1 MDIDRL
7 KYLFWQRF
15 SGKITP
21 EEELEFTVFVKKPEN
36 QALLESCIEEFLEQS
51 PDLPVLSQE
60 KAAGILS
67 RIHGSRAELTI
78 PELTMRSSHG
88 VHFFRKWGWAAA
100 VMLLT
105 GFGAFLLSRHNTDNR
120 SVANSRKQVHTDV
133 APGSDKAILTLADG
147 TTIIL
152 DSAANGGIAQQGN
165 TRIIKPAG
173 GKLAYNAAMNA
184 SQQVPG
190 EEMLYNMITTP
201 RGGQYQVVL
210 PDGTK
215 VWLNAASSIRFP
227 TAFTG
232 NSRTVEL
239 TGEAYMEV
247 SKNKHQPF
255 RVRTN
260 GMEIEV
266 LGTSFNI
273 NAYTDESSINTTLL
287 EGSLAVASVILKPGQ
302 QAQITRAN
310 SQKTQQ
316 QRPAIVNGI
325 DLDRVVAW
333 KNGRFDFNGADVYAV
348 MRQLSR
354 WYDLTIKFEGE
365 APKLKV
371 KGEMGRDLNLS
382 EMLDLLSEMG
392 IKFKLEGR
400 TLIVGK

>member
-1 MDIDRL
+1 MNIDRL
-7 KYLFWQRF
+7 NYLFWHRF

-21 EEELEFTVFVKKPEN
+21 EEELEFTVFVKNPEN
-36 QALLESCIEEFLEQS
+36 QLLLESCIEQFLERS

-60 KAAGILS
+60 KIEGILS
-67 RIHGSRAELTI
+67 RIHGRPAEI
-78 PELTMRSSHG
+78 PQNESEKKIFLL
-88 VHFFRKWGWAAA
+88 RKWGWAAA
-100 VMLLT
+100 VILVT
-105 GFGAFLLSRHNTDNR
+105 GFGAILWSRHNTDNQ
-120 SVANSRKQVHTDV
+120 SVADGRKHVQTDI
-133 APGSDKAILTLADG
+133 APGGDKAVLTLADG

-152 DSAANGGIAQQGN
+152 DSAANGNISQQGN
-165 TRIIKPAG
+165 TRIIKPAS
-173 GKLAYNAAMNA
+173 GKLAYTAGMNA
-184 SQQVPG
+184 SQQVPTG
-190 EEMLYNMITTP
+190 ETLYNMINTP

-210 PDGTK
+210 SDGTK

-247 SKNKHQPF
+247 SKNMHQPF

-260 GMEIEV
+260 GIEVDV

-273 NAYTDESSINTTLL
+273 NAYTDESSISTTLL
-287 EGSLAVASVILKPGQ
+287 EGSIAVASVMLKSGQ
-302 QAQITRAN
+302 QAQITRAIN
-310 SQKTQQ
+310 QKTQQ
-316 QRPAIVNGI
+316 RPVILNGI

-333 KNGRFDFNGADVYAV
+333 KNGRFNFNGADVYAV

-354 WYDLTIKFEGE
+354 WYDLDIKFEGE
-365 APKLKV
+365 APKLKI

-392 IKFKLEGR
+392 IKFKIDGR

>member
-21 EEELEFTVFVKKPEN
+21 EEEQEFAVFFKNPEN
-36 QALLESCIEEFLEQS
+36 QLLLESCIEQFLERPS
-51 PDLPVLSQE
+51 DLPVLSQE

-67 RIHGSRAELTI
+67 RIHGRPAELT
-78 PELTMRSSHG
+78 PPRVL
-88 VHFFRKWGWAAA
+88 FLRKWGWAAA
-100 VMLLT
+100 VILLT
-105 GFGAFLLSRHNTDNR
+105 GFGAFLLSTHNTGDR
-120 SVANSRKQVHTDV
+120 SVANGRKHVQTEIT
-133 APGSDKAILTLADG
+133 PGGDKAILTLADG
-147 TTIIL
+147 TTITL
-152 DSAANGGIAQQGN
+152 DSAANGSIAQQGA
-165 TRIIKPAG
+165 TRITKPAG
-173 GKLAYNAAMNA
+173 GRLAYNAEMNTLPL
-184 SQQVPG
+184 VPG
-190 EEMLYNMITTP
+190 DEILYNMINTP

-247 SKNKHQPF
+247 SKNKQQPF
-255 RVRTN
+255 RVMTN
-260 GMEIEV
+260 GIEIQV

-287 EGSLAVASVILKPGQ
+287 EGSLGVASVILKPGQ
-302 QAQITRAN
+302 QAQIIRAN
-310 SQKTQQ
+310 AQKIQP
-316 QRPAIVNGI
+316 RPAIVNGI

-354 WYDLTIKFEGE
+354 WYDLAIKFEGE
-365 APKLKV
+365 APKLKI

-392 IKFKLEGR
+392 IKFKLDGR
-400 TLIVGK
+400 TLIVSK